1 MPREDYAPNVSVDPG
16 SGEQRS
22 ISAGSA
28 HTNGSRRGEPVVRTP
43 PSSWRFVMFAALGV
57 GAVSFLAT
65 ELMHYILVPDIGP
78 SRERLLAEGL
88 SALLVALL
96 AAKVIQMTRQQ
107 HQLLLARM
115 QVIAEMNHH
124 IRNALSPLSLSLDD
138 TQNKQLKTV
147 IEDSVDRIDWAL
159 REILP
164 RETPLGEQQRHA
176 LGYFQRRRTSLH

>member
-1 MPREDYAPNVSVDPG
+1 MSRENCALNVPTQVGAGGQRRSANTSV
-16 SGEQRS
+16 
-22 ISAGSA
+22 
-28 HTNGSRRGEPVVRTP
+28 SRKEAVTRTL
-43 PSSWRFVMFAALGV
+43 PSSWQFVMIAALAV

-65 ELMHYILVPDIGP
+65 ELMHYILVPDIGR
-78 SRERLLAEGL
+78 SRERFLAEGF
-88 SALLVALL
+88 SALVVALL
-96 AAKVIQMTRQQ
+96 AAKVIQMARQR

-138 TQNKQLKTV
+138 TENKQLKNV
-147 IEDSVDRIDWAL
+147 IEDAVNRIDWAL

-164 RETPLGEQQRHA
+164 REAPLGEQQRHA

>member
-1 MPREDYAPNVSVDPG
+1 MPHGNCAPNVST
-16 SGEQRS
+16 QF
-22 ISAGSA
+22 GSA
-28 HTNGSRRGEPVVRTP
+28 EPRKTSLNEARATSSQQGASVKTL
-43 PSSWRFVMFAALGV
+43 PSSWQFVVFAAAGV

-65 ELMHYILVPDIGP
+65 ELMHYILVPDIGRSP
-78 SRERLLAEGL
+78 ERLLAEGF
-88 SALLVALL
+88 SALLVTLL
-96 AAKVIQMTRQQ
+96 AAKLIQLTRER

-138 TQNKQLKTV
+138 TENQQLKN
-147 IEDSVDRIDWAL
+147 IASEAVDRIDWAL

-176 LGYFQRRRTSLH
+176 LGYFQRRRTPLR